1 MQEQVQIQSYN
12 GALLVTQLFSSSQ
25 TILLSTFGT
34 MATRTLVDA
43 SGQIHVGETV
53 QIGASNY
60 VLIGSGTA
68 QPGVSLLGDLIP
80 TGTKV
85 DLLVFSG
92 LNGQLFFVYPDGAPS
107 LLGAVA
113 LVVTL
118 SPIGY
123 NLGSG
128 MILCFMAGTML
139 RTTVGWRVVQDLR
152 VGDYLPDRH
161 GAKRRILWTGL
172 TQRSRQNRPPVMIRR
187 NSFGRG
193 VPDHDTVLSAWHRI
207 PLPALGALAPAAAF
221 TRCQGI
227 LDRPDLSM
235 ATFHHI
241 LLDRHALIDAQGMWA
256 ESFLPGPTAL
266 AHLSAPV
273 RDDVTRALGQNTAQD
288 FRPCAPLLGMRAA
301 REALDEA
308 GWTVSPRKAGWPPRR
323 PDLCSLTRQKRH
335 LTQP

>member
-12 GALLVTQLFSSSQ
+12 GALLVKQLFSSSQ
-25 TILLSTFGT
+25 TILLGAFGT
-34 MATRTLVDA
+34 MVTRTLEDS
-43 SGQIHVGETV
+43 SGQIHVGESV
-53 QIGASNY
+53 QIGASSY

-68 QPGVSLLGDLIP
+68 QPGVSLLGAIIP

-92 LNGQLFFVYPDGAPS
+92 LNGQLFFVYPDGAPN
-107 LLGAVA
+107 LLGSVA
-113 LVVTL
+113 LVVNL

-123 NLGSG
+123 NLGAG
-128 MILCFMAGTML
+128 MILCFMAGTMI
-139 RTTVGWRVVQDLR
+139 RTTAGWRAVQELR
-152 VGDYLPDRH
+152 VGQTLPDRH

-172 TQRSRQNRPPVMIRR
+172 TQRTQQNRPPVMIRR

-193 VPDHDTVLSAWHRI
+193 VPAHDTVLSAWHRI
-207 PLPALGALAPAAAF
+207 PLPSLGALAPAAAF
-221 TRCQGI
+221 TRCQGVE
-227 LDRPDLSM
+227 DRPDLGT

-241 LLDRHALIDAQGMWA
+241 LLDRHALIDAQGLWA

-273 RDDVTRALGQNTAQD
+273 RHDLTQALGTHKAQD
-288 FRPCAPLLGMRAA
+288 YRPCAPLLGMRAA

-308 GWTVSPRKAGWPPRR
+308 GWTVAPRKAG
-323 PDLCSLTRQKRH
+323 
-335 LTQP
+335 

>member
-25 TILLSTFGT
+25 TILLGTFGT

-273 RDDVTRALGQNTAQD
+273 RADVTRALGQNTAQD

>member
-12 GALLVTQLFSSSQ
+12 GALLLTQLFSSSQ
-25 TILLSTFGT
+25 TILLGNFGT
-34 MATRTLVDA
+34 MTTRTLTDD
-43 SGQIHVGETV
+43 SGQIHVGESV
-53 QIGASNY
+53 QIGASSY

-68 QPGVSLLGDLIP
+68 QPGVSLLGAIIP

-92 LNGQLFFVYPDGAPS
+92 LNGQLFFVYPDGAPN

-123 NLGSG
+123 NLGTG
-128 MILCFMAGTML
+128 MILCFMAGTMI
-139 RTTVGWRVVQDLR
+139 RTTAGWRAVQELR
-152 VGDYLPDRH
+152 VGQTLPDRH
-161 GAKRRILWTGL
+161 GAKRRIFWTGL
-172 TQRSRQNRPPVMIRR
+172 TQRRQQNRPPVMIRR

-193 VPDHDTVLSAWHRI
+193 VPAHDTVLSAWHRI
-207 PLPALGALAPAAAF
+207 PLPSLGALAPAAAF

-227 LDRPDLSM
+227 EDRPDLSM

-256 ESFLPGPTAL
+256 ESFLPRPTAL

-273 RDDVTRALGQNTAQD
+273 RHDLTQALGTQTAQD
-288 FRPCAPLLGMRAA
+288 YRPCAPLLGMRAA
-301 REALDEA
+301 REALYEA
-308 GWTVSPRKAGWPPRR
+308 GWTVALRHAG
-323 PDLCSLTRQKRH
+323 
-335 LTQP
+335 